1 MVRVVV
7 EVTVVAVVLVVVAH
21 RITEEMCVLVGKGR
35 KDLLVYDQIIAC
47 LYISL

>member
-21 RITEEMCVLVGKGR
+21 RITEEMCVLVCKRR